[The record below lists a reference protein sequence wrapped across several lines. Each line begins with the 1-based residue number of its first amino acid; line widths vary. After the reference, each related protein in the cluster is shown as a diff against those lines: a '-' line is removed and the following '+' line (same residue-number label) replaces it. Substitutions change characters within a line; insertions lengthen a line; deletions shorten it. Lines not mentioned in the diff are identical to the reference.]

1 MLSLLTY
8 RRERFVVWKILPFLY
23 VCTPY
28 WKHLPKYSLALH
40 FSEDELDIHVA
51 VVIGVESANRSNMC
65 IEVLWSLTRCIHA

>member
-23 VCTPY
+23 VCTLY

-40 FSEDELDIHVA
+40 FSEDELGIA

-65 IEVLWSLTRCIHA
+65 IEVLWSLTRYIHA